1 MKLAKSLALS
11 AVVACCLTTQPARSS
26 DFVKNLLQQ
35 FSGTV
40 ANWDDLDS
48 RRAAVEG
55 QIRQAVR
62 SGELTVTDAD
72 QLRVQL
78 APIADAVVQG
88 RASGKALSFSQGLL
102 YSQKINSVTA
112 ALQQAIATKQSTLPD
127 IDALQTELSQNIDQA
142 LNTNQLTADDAAKL
156 KDQLRT
162 THDIEVTIKSSG
174 DGSLSPKQIETI
186 SGRLSDIKTQLVQA
200 IKMGESALPELNN
213 RAASIQHRIG
223 AAMNAG
229 QIGRDQAAALSG
241 ELARS
246 AQRRDTYANGGANLN
261 GRQILELAGDLDRT
275 EAKLDV
281 AINAA
286 RAASQSAPPQPVQT
300 QVNVPVT
307 SAPTYGDTDNGAY
320 SSPDNAVKYKDVT
333 GYWGEPYVSTLAAR
347 GILGGFPDGTFHPND
362 NITRAQFAAIAVK
375 ALNVPANSSVSS
387 FNDVPAK
394 YWAAPA
400 IGAVSSAGLVTGFPD
415 STFKPEDKLTRAQA
429 LVILAKAL
437 GNVSGDARDLS
448 NYSDASTV
456 PSWALPSVTKAASG
470 HIIASFPDASTIA
483 PNALAT
489 RGEVAALM
497 YQTLLALHK
506 PLPRI
511 TIGLLPQYA
520 GGGAQVVVPV
530 QSSQPVQPAAPAV
543 ETLRIDNVEVSP
555 AGKLAAGDVLTVR
568 AFGSA
573 NALASFSIREG
584 VQQVPMDER
593 RDGVYEGSYTVRKN
607 DNIGRT
613 RVAVS
618 LTKDGAQAASK
629 QSRNELMI
637 DALPPEILVEPRAN
651 STAESAQPNVVV
663 KFSDGHGSGVDVT
676 SVHLLVNGQDVTAQ
690 AIVDNGMIAYKP
702 TQPMTGSVSAGI
714 KVADKCGNAVD
725 YSWNFRIPGPGNP
738 AGNPAGGAFGGPAG
752 GAFGGPA
759 GGAFNQ
765 GGGNPDYNPNRNWNR
780 DANPNQPY
788 RNFPRGNFGG
798 NRDGGNN

>member
-40 ANWDDLDS
+40 TNWDDLDS
-48 RRAAVEG
+48 RRASVEG
-55 QIRQAVR
+55 QIRQSVR
-62 SGELTVTDAD
+62 SGELTITDAD
-72 QLRVQL
+72 QLRTQL

-88 RASGKALSFSQGLL
+88 RASGKALTFSQGLL
-102 YSQKINSVTA
+102 FSQKLNSVTA
-112 ALQQAIATKQSTLPD
+112 ALQQAIAAKQSSLPD

-142 LNTNQLTADDAAKL
+142 LNTNQLTADDAARL

-162 THDIEVTIKSSG
+162 TQDIETTIKSSG

-200 IKMGESALPELNN
+200 IKMGQSALPELNS
-213 RAASIQHRIG
+213 RAAAIQHRIG

-275 EAKLDV
+275 EAKLDA

-286 RAASQSAPPQPVQT
+286 RAASQLPPTQPVQT
-300 QVNVPVT
+300 QVNVPAA
-307 SAPTYGDTDNGAY
+307 SAPIYSDTDNSAY
-320 SSPDNAVKYKDVT
+320 NGPDNAVKYKDVT

-375 ALNVPANSSVSS
+375 ALNVPPNTGVSS

-400 IGAVSSAGLVTGFPD
+400 IGAVSNAGLVTGFPD

-437 GNVSGDARDLS
+437 GNVSADARDLS

-456 PSWALPSVTKAASG
+456 PSWALPSVSRAASA
-470 HIIASFPDASTIA
+470 HIIANFPDAATIA

-520 GGGAQVVVPV
+520 GAQVLVPG
-530 QSSQPVQPAAPAV
+530 QSSQPAQASVPAV
-543 ETLRIDNVEVSP
+543 ETLHLDNVEVSP

-573 NALASFSIREG
+573 NAVANFSIREG

-593 RDGVYEGSYTVRKN
+593 RDGVYEGSYTVRKS

-613 RVAVS
+613 RVVVS
-618 LTKDGAQAASK
+618 LAKDGVPPASR
-629 QSRNELMI
+629 QSRSELMI

-651 STAESAQPNVVV
+651 STADSAQPNIVV

-690 AIVDNGMIAYKP
+690 AIVDGGMIAYKP
-702 TQPMTGSVSAGI
+702 TQPMIGSISAGI

-725 YSWNFRIPGPGNP
+725 YNWTFRIPGPG
-738 AGNPAGGAFGGPAG
+738 AGNLP
-752 GAFGGPA
+752 GPA

-765 GGGNPDYNPNRNWNR
+765 GGGNANFDPNRNWHR
-780 DANPNQPY
+780 D
-788 RNFPRGNFGG
+788 NFGG